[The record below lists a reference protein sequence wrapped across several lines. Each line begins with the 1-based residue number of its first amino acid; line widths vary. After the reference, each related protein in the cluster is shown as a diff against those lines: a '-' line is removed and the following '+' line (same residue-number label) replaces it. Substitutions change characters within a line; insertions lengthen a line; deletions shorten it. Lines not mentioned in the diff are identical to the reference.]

1 MSKKELP
8 LSQKTITNSLGV
20 YKRAMETDTFVY
32 FVNFDES
39 DENGQVKMYR
49 KIEDHLELVS
59 DNYFAFVGIMDD
71 LKEGNETWMS
81 PQMKKER
88 KIYVEEV
95 ILPLVKEYVELS
107 NKGDLR
113 ERFNQLEQEIDENHV
128 TLPEMDVCMF
138 LEEKFGL

>member
-1 MSKKELP
+1 MSKKVLP

-71 LKEGNETWMS
+71 LKDGNETWMS

-107 NKGDLR
+107 IKGDLR
-113 ERFNQLEQEIDENHV
+113 ERFNQLEQEIDEYYV

>member
-1 MSKKELP
+1 MSKKVLP

-20 YKRAMETDTFVY
+20 YKRAMETGTFVY

-71 LKEGNETWMS
+71 LKDGNETWMS

-107 NKGDLR
+107 IKGDLR
-113 ERFNQLEQEIDENHV
+113 ERFNQLEQEIDEYYV